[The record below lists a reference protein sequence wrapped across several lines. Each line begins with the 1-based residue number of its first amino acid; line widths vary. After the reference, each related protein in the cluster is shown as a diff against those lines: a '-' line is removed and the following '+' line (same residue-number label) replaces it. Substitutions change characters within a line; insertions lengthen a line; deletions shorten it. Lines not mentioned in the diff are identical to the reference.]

1 MEFLN
6 PNLLWGMLA
15 ITLPVMIHFWYQ
27 KKGKTIAWA
36 ASQWLTEKT
45 SLQHRGLRLD
55 EVPLLLI
62 RCLLVILLSLILSKP
77 IANWVQSK
85 QDRKQV
91 YLVQSNSKVASNF
104 RFELESAMKKGEE
117 VFWIAPASVKMTD
130 INSVPQN
137 SDGLLFLQQTLNSL
151 TDKKADIQLY
161 ISDIQNINPIPKIYI
176 PGSFKIHRMTDS
188 VRNPEK
194 PFAGLQEKT
203 GKAKIQ
209 VLADYKNTGEQ
220 LTVQAGLLALAEV
233 YKIPFTIDL
242 KKQPQ
247 TTYDWILTDK
257 PLAEYNPKTLYVIPA
272 KNSTVHAETNI
283 IEVHDSLRLATSDL
297 VRNGQLPEWLG
308 NLMMAHFRLSKP
320 ENKQSNK
327 QLAAHFEL
335 AKPDQNREESN
346 LSPWLMFFFLLTLM
360 IERWIALR
368 KTIRTNHA

>member
-15 ITLPVMIHFWYQ
+15 VIGPVIIHFWYQ

-55 EVPLLLI
+55 EIPLLLI
-62 RCLLVILLSLILSKP
+62 RCLLVVLLSLILSKP
-77 IANWVQSK
+77 IVNWMKSNE
-85 QDRKQV
+85 DRKQV
-91 YLVQSNSKVASNF
+91 HLVQSKAKVAGNF
-104 RFELESAMKKGEE
+104 RFELENAMKKGEE
-117 VFWIAPASVKMTD
+117 VFWIAPGNVKMTD
-130 INSVPQN
+130 INTVPQN
-137 SDGLLFLQQTLNSL
+137 SGELLFLQQTTNGL

-161 ISDIQNINPIPKIYI
+161 ISDIQDVSQIPKIYI
-176 PGSFKIHRMTDS
+176 PGSYKIHSSTDS
-188 VRNPEK
+188 VQKPEN
-194 PFAGLQEKT
+194 PFAGLLERT
-203 GKAKIQ
+203 GKDRIH
-209 VLADYKNTGEQ
+209 VLANYKNAGEQ

-242 KKQPQ
+242 KKQPEA
-247 TTYDWILTDK
+247 TYDWILTDK
-257 PLAEYNPKTLYVIPA
+257 AVAEYNPKTLYVIPA
-272 KNSTVHAETNI
+272 GKSTVHAAANV
-283 IEVHDSLRLATSDL
+283 IEVQDSLRLATSDV

-308 NLMMAHFRLSKP
+308 NRMIAHFRLGKP
-320 ENKQSNK
+320 ESKQSNK

-335 AKPDQNREESN
+335 AKPDKNKEESIFN
-346 LSPWLMFFFLLTLM
+346 PLMMFLFVLTLL